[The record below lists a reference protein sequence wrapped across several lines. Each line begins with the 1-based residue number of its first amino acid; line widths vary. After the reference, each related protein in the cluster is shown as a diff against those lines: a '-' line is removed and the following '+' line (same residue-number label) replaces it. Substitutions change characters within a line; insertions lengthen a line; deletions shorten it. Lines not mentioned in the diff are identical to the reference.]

1 MMNLTAARGAA
12 RSIAFLV
19 LVAPAHAVTSGQIDS
34 TINAERQANGI
45 PRVTE
50 DPALSAGCAQ

>member
-1 MMNLTAARGAA
+1 MNLTAARGVAG
-12 RSIAFLV
+12 SIAFLV
-19 LVAPAHAVTSGQIDS
+19 LVAPAHAVTSGQIDA